1 MYENYVKRIRKRHQL
16 HRSLRL
22 RRAWQKI
29 LKSDD
34 PDQVTRLAG
43 QMLKRPLALPLGLA
57 RLAGVPPSLLPAAE
71 RCVRQVLAERLYAGL
86 QPDLMLA
93 LAGNRTGISAP
104 RPWRIWLRAQ
114 GLNIHPAQSALQ
126 HSKLILWSWMR
137 GLRCMWT
144 TSKANYS
151 GALPQAPSGPY
162 DLFLNLPNSMFPQH
176 SAKPE
181 SHFMA
186 WLAARDTDVPLWL
199 QTPLKAE
206 EGTDWV
212 TLPAP
217 LPAFPGLKAYL
228 YFLLLSVRAVTVS
241 LCAALLGQ
249 GGLAL
254 ILNDLIRLAHARAIG
269 PKRLARRYVAENS
282 RWFYRPLFTEWAHH
296 TAKSES
302 ILLFYATNMDSVL
315 QLAPNP
321 CPPCFLPG
329 YETMSWDGY
338 MVWDTAQAELVAAWG
353 KDPAQVSVVGPVPL
367 GDIDA
372 PLPPLPAR
380 SIAVFDVSPHRPA
393 YLAQIGLVPAYYVD
407 EIAARFLTD
416 LLAAAKANGAH
427 LVLKQKR
434 AQGAHLPPHYR
445 LALNA
450 LLADP
455 DVHVL
460 DPGYGASR
468 VVAACAATISMPFS
482 SPSLFAREQGLSAAF
497 YDPTERLIATDRQ
510 SHGLP
515 TLHGFTALN
524 DWMQTTLDGA
534 SPRSSTKECAQ

>member
-1 MYENYVKRIRKRHQL
+1 MYENYVKWFGKKYQL
-16 HRSLRL
+16 RRSLRL
-22 RRAWQKI
+22 RRAWTKI

-43 QMLKRPLALPLGLA
+43 QMLQRPLALPRGFA
-57 RLAGVPPSLLPAAE
+57 RLAGVPQSLLPAAE
-71 RCVRQVLAERLYAGL
+71 RCVRQVLAERLYADL

-93 LAGNRTGISAP
+93 LAGKRTGIPVP

-114 GLNIHPAQSALQ
+114 GLNIHTTQSILQ
-126 HSKLILWSWMR
+126 HSKLILWSWIR
-137 GLRCMWT
+137 GVRCVWT
-144 TSKANYS
+144 TSKATYL
-151 GALPQAPSGPY
+151 GALPQAPNGPY

-181 SHFMA
+181 SQVVA

-199 QTPLKAE
+199 QTPLKPK
-206 EGTDWV
+206 EGTNWV
-212 TLPAP
+212 MLPTP
-217 LPAFPGLKAYL
+217 LPAFPGPKAYI
-228 YFLLLSVRAVTVS
+228 YFLVLSARAVIVS

-269 PKRLARRYVAENS
+269 PTRLARRYVAENS
-282 RWFYRPLFTEWAHH
+282 RWFYRPLFSEWAQQS
-296 TAKSES
+296 AKSES

-329 YETMSWDGY
+329 YEMMSWDGY
-338 MVWDTAQAELVAAWG
+338 MVWDTAQGVLVAAWG
-353 KDPAQVSVVGPVPL
+353 KDPAQVSIVGPVPL

-372 PLPPLPAR
+372 PLPLLPAR

-393 YLAQIGLVPAYYVD
+393 YLAQIGLVPAYYLD

-434 AQGAHLPPHYR
+434 AQGSHLPPQYR

-460 DPGYGASR
+460 DPGYSASR

-482 SPSLFAREQGLSAAF
+482 SPSLFAHELGLPTAF
-497 YDPTERLIATDRQ
+497 YDPTGPLIATDRQ
-510 SHGLP
+510 THGLP

-534 SPRSSTKECAQ
+534 SSRRSTKE